1 MRYDNLG
8 GFKNIGKFVGHKI
21 DALIKSDKSMRS
33 LYALMFSESENVMF
47 EETDGFRIKKTTYG
61 QVKATIE
68 EISPDIRRKVDSGNG
83 SVIGVYMDNCPLMI
97 AVFWAILKAGY
108 KPLLINKRLPDE
120 TIENTLK
127 ELNAVAVV
135 SDGKIFSVKTVKA
148 SDLGKNDA
156 IRDDAAFGEEFFVMS
171 SGTNSVKVCA
181 YTSEQV
187 IPIIENSAYILKKNK
202 TIKKHYNG
210 ELKLLTLL
218 PFYHIFGFEAVYL
231 WFAFFSRT
239 FVLLKDLSPATVR
252 NTIKKHKVT
261 HVFAVPLFWN
271 TVKNKT
277 VAEIKARGEK
287 TVKKFEKGISV
298 SSRLGNSRLGVKFKN
313 AAFKEI
319 REKLFGESVRCMI
332 SGGSPIP
339 KETLE
344 FFNGIGYSLVNG
356 YGMSEI
362 GITSVELSS
371 KYKDITDCSIGKPFP
386 SVSYKIENGV
396 LYVKG
401 SSVASYVI
409 DGGKKIPLKGEWYK
423 TEDLATER
431 GGRYYLSGRKDD
443 LIISVTGENL
453 NPNLIERKLSV
464 DGVEESCIIGGADG
478 SLPVF
483 LVYPGKITDEN
494 FVNGVTERIRIA
506 AEKNNLVSQIGKILV
521 VGRPLI
527 DTDEFKLNRK
537 RIKND
542 YYAGKIKPVE
552 YNNAHT
558 VEKTDELTE
567 KVREYFA
574 IALGKD
580 VADVGYDTDFFLDE
594 GGTSIDYFALI
605 AKIQQDYGVDF
616 PSTAENGINTVA
628 GVAEYVRER
637 I

>member
-8 GFKNIGKFVGHKI
+8 GFKSIDKFVGNKI

-33 LYALMFSESENVMF
+33 LYELMFSESENVMF

-61 QVKATIE
+61 QVKATVE
-68 EISPDIRRKVDSGNG
+68 EISPDIRRKVDSDNG

-108 KPLLINKRLPDE
+108 KPLLVNKRLPDE
-120 TIENTLK
+120 TVENTLK

-135 SDGKIFSVKTVKA
+135 SDGKIFSIKTVKA
-148 SDLGKNDA
+148 LDLRKSDDTNSDVP
-156 IRDDAAFGEEFFVMS
+156 FGDEFFVMS

-181 YTSEQV
+181 YTSAQV
-187 IPIIENSAYILKKNK
+187 VPIIENSAYILRHNK

-239 FVLLKDLSPATVR
+239 FVLLKDLSPATVQ

-261 HVFAVPLFWN
+261 HVFAVPLYWN
-271 TVKNKT
+271 TVKNRA
-277 VAEIKARGEK
+277 VAEIKTRGEK
-287 TVKKFEKGISV
+287 TVKKFGKGMSISAK
-298 SSRLGNSRLGVKFKN
+298 LGNSLLGNEFKN
-313 AAFKEI
+313 IAFKEV

-371 KYKDITDCSIGKPFP
+371 RYKAIVDCSIGKPFP
-386 SVSYKIENGV
+386 SVAYKIESGV

-401 SSVASYVI
+401 TSVASYVI
-409 DGGKKIPLKGEWYK
+409 DRGKKISLENEWYK
-423 TEDLATER
+423 TEDLATEKS
-431 GGRYYLSGRKDD
+431 GRYYLSGRKDD

-464 DGVEESCIIGGADG
+464 DGVEESCLIGGTDG

-483 LVYPGKITDEN
+483 LVYLGKKTDEN
-494 FVNGVTERIRIA
+494 FVNDVTERIKIA
-506 AEKNNLVSQIGKILV
+506 AEKNNLVSQIGKICIV
-521 VGRPLI
+521 SQPLI
-527 DTDEFKLNRK
+527 KGEEFKLNRK
-537 RIKND
+537 RIKSD
-542 YYAGKIKPVE
+542 YYGGKIKTVGHD
-552 YNNAHT
+552 NGNH
-558 VEKTDELTE
+558 VEKTDEISE

-574 IALGKD
+574 VALGKN
-580 VADVGYDTDFFLDE
+580 VADVGYNTDFFLDE
-594 GGTSIDYFALI
+594 GGTSIDYFALV
-605 AKIQQDYGVDF
+605 AKLQQDYGVDF
-616 PSTAENGINTVA
+616 PSTAENGINTVD
-628 GVAEYVRER
+628 GVARYIRER

>member
-8 GFKNIGKFVGHKI
+8 GFKSIDKFVGNKI

-33 LYALMFSESENVMF
+33 LYELMFSESENVMF

-61 QVKATIE
+61 QVKATVE
-68 EISPDIRRKVDSGNG
+68 EISPDIRRKVDSDNG

-108 KPLLINKRLPDE
+108 KPLLVNKRLPDE
-120 TIENTLK
+120 TVENTLK

-135 SDGKIFSVKTVKA
+135 SD
-148 SDLGKNDA
+148 
-156 IRDDAAFGEEFFVMS
+156 EFFVMS

-181 YTSEQV
+181 YTSAQV
-187 IPIIENSAYILKKNK
+187 VPIIENSAYILRHNK

-239 FVLLKDLSPATVR
+239 FVLLKDLSPATVQ

-271 TVKNKT
+271 TVKNKA
-277 VAEIKARGEK
+277 VAEIKTRGEK
-287 TVKKFEKGISV
+287 TVKKFGKGMSISAK
-298 SSRLGNSRLGVKFKN
+298 LGNSLLGKEFKN
-313 AAFKEI
+313 IAFKEV

-371 KYKDITDCSIGKPFP
+371 RYKAIVDCSIGKPFP
-386 SVSYKIENGV
+386 SVAYKIESGV

-401 SSVASYVI
+401 TSVASYVI
-409 DGGKKIPLKGEWYK
+409 DRGKKISLENEWYK
-423 TEDLATER
+423 TEDLATEKS
-431 GGRYYLSGRKDD
+431 GRYYLSGRKDD

-464 DGVEESCIIGGADG
+464 DGVEESCLIGGTDG
-478 SLPVF
+478 LLPVF
-483 LVYPGKITDEN
+483 LVYLGKKTDEN
-494 FVNGVTERIRIA
+494 FVNDVTERIKIA
-506 AEKNNLVSQIGKILV
+506 AEKNNLVSQIGKICIV
-521 VGRPLI
+521 SQPLI
-527 DTDEFKLNRK
+527 KGEEFKLNRK
-537 RIKND
+537 RIKSD
-542 YYAGKIKPVE
+542 YYGGI
-552 YNNAHT
+552 T
-558 VEKTDELTE
+558 V
-567 KVREYFA
+567 
-574 IALGKD
+574 I
-580 VADVGYDTDFFLDE
+580 
-594 GGTSIDYFALI
+594 TS
-605 AKIQQDYGVDF
+605 KRPTKF
-616 PSTAENGINTVA
+616 PKK
-628 GVAEYVRER
+628 
-637 I
+637 

>member
-1 MRYDNLG
+1 M
-8 GFKNIGKFVGHKI
+8 
-21 DALIKSDKSMRS
+21 
-33 LYALMFSESENVMF
+33 
-47 EETDGFRIKKTTYG
+47 
-61 QVKATIE
+61 
-68 EISPDIRRKVDSGNG
+68 
-83 SVIGVYMDNCPLMI
+83 
-97 AVFWAILKAGY
+97 
-108 KPLLINKRLPDE
+108 
-120 TIENTLK
+120 
-127 ELNAVAVV
+127 
-135 SDGKIFSVKTVKA
+135 
-148 SDLGKNDA
+148 
-156 IRDDAAFGEEFFVMS
+156 
-171 SGTNSVKVCA
+171 
-181 YTSEQV
+181 
-187 IPIIENSAYILKKNK
+187 
-202 TIKKHYNG
+202 
-210 ELKLLTLL
+210 
-218 PFYHIFGFEAVYL
+218 
-231 WFAFFSRT
+231 
-239 FVLLKDLSPATVR
+239 LLKDLSPATVR

-271 TVKNKT
+271 TVKNKA

-287 TVKKFEKGISV
+287 TVKRFEKGISV
-298 SSRLGNSRLGVKFKN
+298 SSGLGNSRLGVKFKN
-313 AAFKEI
+313 AAFKEV

-409 DGGKKIPLKGEWYK
+409 DGGKKIPLKDEWYK

-464 DGVEESCIIGGADG
+464 DGVEESCLIGGADG

-483 LVYPGKITDEN
+483 LVYLGKKTDEN
-494 FVNGVTERIRIA
+494 FVNDVTERIRIA